1 METGRCCCALGEK
14 RLPHRYDIP
23 YRLAPRIVVR
33 QGTILLALARVDLW
47 RYQGSTLDRQGKAQ
61 MFFAGDQ
68 IDVNVTEAANE
79 AKDNVKFLSTLER
92 FIEPL
97 YSGTATTIIDTLPA
111 LMNSIKMIHTIA
123 R

>member
-1 METGRCCCALGEK
+1 M
-14 RLPHRYDIP
+14 
-23 YRLAPRIVVR
+23 
-33 QGTILLALARVDLW
+33 TILLALAWFDIW
-47 RYQGSTLDRQGKAQ
+47 QYQGPTLGRHGQART
-61 MFFAGDQ
+61 FFSGEQ

-79 AKDNVKFLSTLER
+79 AKDNVKFLFTLER

-97 YSGTATTIIDTLPA
+97 YSGIATTIIDTLPA

>member
-1 METGRCCCALGEK
+1 
-14 RLPHRYDIP
+14 
-23 YRLAPRIVVR
+23 
-33 QGTILLALARVDLW
+33 
-47 RYQGSTLDRQGKAQ
+47 
-61 MFFAGDQ
+61 MFFSGEQ

-79 AKDNVKFLSTLER
+79 AKDNVKFLFTLER